1 MKKQLK
7 RRNFFKRISTI
18 GLVPLLGTKAMA
30 GVHIHNKKVAHQYSE
45 DDLAI
50 SKLEFI
56 RLHADSGKVSIYL
69 TAETKSGKEGIYGPI
84 DEDAA
89 LLTDKLLIK
98 KVLGRNA
105 LEHEAIWNDL
115 FDSNRHSRGSH
126 YLMGIST
133 IDNLL
138 WDLKGQIFEQPVY
151 KLLGGNRKQ
160 VQVYGSCLG
169 FSQEPDEMQAKAR
182 ALKAEGYTHQKW
194 FLNTTS
200 PQDGPAV
207 MAENVEKVRLL
218 REALGDDAD
227 LMIDVLFNWDLPYAV
242 AWAKRVEKY
251 NLRWFEEPVPS
262 ANLDAFI
269 ELSRETS
276 VPIAT
281 GEHFYGRWDVQKF
294 LKDDAIRVVQAD
306 PEWCGGVSELLKIC
320 AIASVHGAHVIPH
333 GHSIHAAM
341 HVVASQ
347 SADICP
353 LVEYLIGK
361 MDGSYYHFEKN
372 PPRPANGI
380 LTLPDRPGFGIELD
394 SSKISKKEII
404 TWRDL

>member
-1 MKKQLK
+1 MGM
-7 RRNFFKRISTI
+7 ST
-18 GLVPLLGTKAMA
+18 L
-30 GVHIHNKKVAHQYSE
+30 
-45 DDLAI
+45 
-50 SKLEFI
+50 
-56 RLHADSGKVSIYL
+56 
-69 TAETKSGKEGIYGPI
+69 
-84 DEDAA
+84 
-89 LLTDKLLIK
+89 
-98 KVLGRNA
+98 
-105 LEHEAIWNDL
+105 
-115 FDSNRHSRGSH
+115 
-126 YLMGIST
+126 
-133 IDNLL
+133 DNLL
-138 WDLKGQIFEQPVY
+138 WDLKGQIFGQPVY
-151 KLLGGNRKQ
+151 KILGGNRKQ

-169 FSQEPDEMQAKAR
+169 FSQEPEKMQAKAR
-182 ALKAEGYTHQKW
+182 ELKAEGYTHQKW
-194 FLNTTS
+194 FLNKTS

-218 REALGDDAD
+218 REALGDEID

-251 NLRWFEEPVPS
+251 NLRWFEEPVPAS
-262 ANLDAFI
+262 NLDAFI

-294 LKDDAIRVVQAD
+294 LKEDAIRVVQAD
-306 PEWCGGVSELLKIC
+306 PEWCGGVSELVKIC
-320 AIASVHGAHVIPH
+320 AIASVHGVHVIPH

-347 SADICP
+347 SPDVCP

-361 MDGSYYHFEKN
+361 MDGNYYHFEKN
-372 PPRPANGI
+372 APRPVNGK

-394 SSKISKKEII
+394 SSKINKREII

>member
-1 MKKQLK
+1 MAKVNTTHDQIV
-7 RRNFFKRISTI
+7 NQSNMQN
-18 GLVPLLGTKAMA
+18 LV
-30 GVHIHNKKVAHQYSE
+30 
-45 DDLAI
+45 I

-56 RLHADSGKVSIYL
+56 RLTTTSGQASIYV
-69 TAETKSGKEGIYGPI
+69 TAETEGGNKGIYGPI
-84 DEDAA
+84 DADAV
-89 LLTDKLLIK
+89 LLADKLLVK

-126 YLMGIST
+126 YLMGMST
-133 IDNLL
+133 LDNLL
-138 WDLKGQIFEQPVY
+138 WDLKGQIFGQPVY
-151 KLLGGNRKQ
+151 KILGGNRKQ

-169 FSQEPDEMQAKAR
+169 FSQEPEKMQAKAR
-182 ALKAEGYTHQKW
+182 ELKAEGYTHQKW
-194 FLNTTS
+194 FLNKTS

-218 REALGDDAD
+218 REALGDEID

-251 NLRWFEEPVPS
+251 NLRWFEEPVPAS
-262 ANLDAFI
+262 NLDAFI

-294 LKDDAIRVVQAD
+294 LKEDAIRVVQAD
-306 PEWCGGVSELLKIC
+306 PEWCGGVSELVKIC
-320 AIASVHGAHVIPH
+320 AIASVHGVHVIPH

-347 SADICP
+347 SPDVCP

-361 MDGSYYHFEKN
+361 MDGNYYHFEKN
-372 PPRPANGI
+372 APRAVNGK

-394 SSKISKKEII
+394 SSNINKREII

>member
-1 MKKQLK
+1 MAKVNTTHDQIV
-7 RRNFFKRISTI
+7 NQSNMQN
-18 GLVPLLGTKAMA
+18 LV
-30 GVHIHNKKVAHQYSE
+30 
-45 DDLAI
+45 I

-56 RLHADSGKVSIYL
+56 RLTTTSGQASIYV
-69 TAETKSGKEGIYGPI
+69 TAETEGGNKGIYGPI
-84 DEDAA
+84 DADAV
-89 LLTDKLLIK
+89 LLADKLLVK

-126 YLMGIST
+126 YLMGMST
-133 IDNLL
+133 LDNLL
-138 WDLKGQIFEQPVY
+138 WDLKGQIFGQPVY
-151 KLLGGNRKQ
+151 KILGGNRKQ

-169 FSQEPDEMQAKAR
+169 FSQEPEKMQAKAR
-182 ALKAEGYTHQKW
+182 ELKAEGYTHQKW
-194 FLNTTS
+194 FLNKTS

-218 REALGDDAD
+218 REALGDEID

-251 NLRWFEEPVPS
+251 NLRWFEEPVPAS
-262 ANLDAFI
+262 NLDAFI

-294 LKDDAIRVVQAD
+294 LKEDAIRVVQAD
-306 PEWCGGVSELLKIC
+306 PEWCGGVSELVKIC

-347 SADICP
+347 SPDVCP

-361 MDGSYYHFEKN
+361 MDGNYYHFEKN
-372 PPRPANGI
+372 APRPVNGK

-394 SSKISKKEII
+394 SSKINKKEII

>member
-1 MKKQLK
+1 MAKVNTTHDQIV
-7 RRNFFKRISTI
+7 NQSNVQN
-18 GLVPLLGTKAMA
+18 LV
-30 GVHIHNKKVAHQYSE
+30 
-45 DDLAI
+45 I

-56 RLHADSGKVSIYL
+56 RLTITSGQASIYV
-69 TAETKSGKEGIYGPI
+69 TAETEGGNKGIYGPI
-84 DEDAA
+84 DADAV
-89 LLTDKLLIK
+89 LLADKLLVK

-126 YLMGIST
+126 YLMGMST
-133 IDNLL
+133 LDNLL
-138 WDLKGQIFEQPVY
+138 WDLKGQIFGQPVY
-151 KLLGGNRKQ
+151 KILGGNRKQ

-169 FSQEPDEMQAKAR
+169 FSQEPEKMQAKAR
-182 ALKAEGYTHQKW
+182 ELKAEGYTHQKW
-194 FLNTTS
+194 FLNKTS

-218 REALGDDAD
+218 REALGDEID

-251 NLRWFEEPVPS
+251 NLRWFEEPVPAS
-262 ANLDAFI
+262 NLDAFI

-294 LKDDAIRVVQAD
+294 LKEDAIRVVQAD
-306 PEWCGGVSELLKIC
+306 PEWCGGVSELVKIC

-347 SADICP
+347 SPDVCP

-361 MDGSYYHFEKN
+361 MDGNYYHFEKN
-372 PPRPANGI
+372 APRPVNGK

-394 SSKISKKEII
+394 SSKINKREKI

>member
-1 MKKQLK
+1 MAKVNTTHDQIV
-7 RRNFFKRISTI
+7 NQSNMQN
-18 GLVPLLGTKAMA
+18 LV
-30 GVHIHNKKVAHQYSE
+30 
-45 DDLAI
+45 I

-56 RLHADSGKVSIYL
+56 RLTTTSGQASIYV
-69 TAETKSGKEGIYGPI
+69 TAETEGGNKGIYGPI
-84 DEDAA
+84 DADAV
-89 LLTDKLLIK
+89 LLADKLLVK

-126 YLMGIST
+126 YLMGMST
-133 IDNLL
+133 LDNLL
-138 WDLKGQIFEQPVY
+138 WDLKGQIFGQPVY
-151 KLLGGNRKQ
+151 KILGGNRKQ

-169 FSQEPDEMQAKAR
+169 FSQEPEKMQAKAR
-182 ALKAEGYTHQKW
+182 ELKAEGYTHQKW
-194 FLNTTS
+194 FLNKTS

-218 REALGDDAD
+218 REALGDEID

-251 NLRWFEEPVPS
+251 NLRWFEEPVPAS
-262 ANLDAFI
+262 NLDAFI

-294 LKDDAIRVVQAD
+294 LKEDAIRVVQAD
-306 PEWCGGVSELLKIC
+306 PEWCGGVSELVKIC

-347 SADICP
+347 SPDVCP

-361 MDGSYYHFEKN
+361 MDGNYYHFEKN
-372 PPRPANGI
+372 APRPVNGK

-394 SSKISKKEII
+394 SSKINKREII